1 MVVKNK
7 QTFQD
12 FHDPILIPSQ
22 TRGIM
27 VLLRKSC
34 PFKLVSCKEVSHNCL
49 SIKLESASNQE
60 LEIAFVYNPNDE
72 ADKISNL
79 SIALDQLSSNG
90 CKNQLIIG
98 DYNTSLNTELDYVDY
113 TQDNHKASR
122 EFLHGLQED
131 GLFIDVYR
139 FLNPYDLSYTWKV
152 HNSQKQ
158 SRIDLAFANQNLIIG
173 IREMKQTWCPR

>member
-1 MVVKNK
+1 MVKDNK
-7 QTFQD
+7 QTFQEL
-12 FHDPILIPSQ
+12 HDLILIPSQ
-22 TRGIM
+22 TQGIM

-34 PFKLVSCKEVSHNCL
+34 PFKLVNFREVTNNCL
-49 SIKLESASNQE
+49 SVMLESASKQE

-79 SIALDQLSSNG
+79 SKALDQLSSNG

-98 DYNTSLNTELDYVDY
+98 DYNTSLNPELDYVDY
-113 TQDNHKASR
+113 TQDPHKASR

-139 FLNPYDLSYTWKV
+139 FLNPYYLSYT
-152 HNSQKQ
+152 
-158 SRIDLAFANQNLIIG
+158 
-173 IREMKQTWCPR
+173 

>member
-1 MVVKNK
+1 MIKLLTATKFHDIPGMLDTNLNQEEVDTMVKNNK

-34 PFKLVSCKEVSHNCL
+34 PFKLVKFKDVTSNCL
-49 SIKLESASNQE
+49 SVVLESASNQE

-79 SIALDQLSSNG
+79 SKALDQLSSNG

-98 DYNTSLNTELDYVDY
+98 DYNTSLNPELDYVDY
-113 TQDNHKASR
+113 TQDPHKVSR
-122 EFLHGLQED
+122 EFLYGLQED
-131 GLFIDVYR
+131 GHFIDVYR
-139 FLNPYDLSYTWKV
+139 FLN
-152 HNSQKQ
+152 
-158 SRIDLAFANQNLIIG
+158 RII
-173 IREMKQTWCPR
+173 

>member
-1 MVVKNK
+1 M
-7 QTFQD
+7 
-12 FHDPILIPSQ
+12 
-22 TRGIM
+22 
-27 VLLRKSC
+27 
-34 PFKLVSCKEVSHNCL
+34 
-49 SIKLESASNQE
+49 
-60 LEIAFVYNPNDE
+60 YNSNDE

-79 SIALDQLSSNG
+79 SKALDQLSNNG

-139 FLNPYDLSYTWKV
+139 FLNPYDLSYTCKV
-152 HNSQKQ
+152 HKSQKI
-158 SRIDLAFANQNLIIG
+158 SRIDLACANQNLISS
-173 IREMKQTWCPR
+173 IREMKLTWYPRD